1 MCWKGSRVF
10 GRKKVRRAAVLG
22 AACLGV
28 CALLAACSP
37 VKIGAAAVVG
47 NQRITTSALD
57 TQVANL
63 QASAKPFAGKVQLTT
78 AQMPT
83 AVLSWLVRF
92 SIMDQLAASAGISVT
107 QAQVQAG
114 VANINSQAASA
125 ASQEGYTSAQEVLVG
140 AGVSPQ
146 MLTLIGR
153 YQADEVAYA
162 EKENGGKLPSTTAE
176 NNTVSAALTKAQCQA
191 AKSLNIQISPQF
203 GRLDYSQYAVVAT
216 SGTLSQPAGV
226 PSPASTTGLAPAC

>member
-1 MCWKGSRVF
+1 VF
-10 GRKKVRRAAVLG
+10 GRKRVRRAAVLG
-22 AACLGV
+22 AAGLGA

-37 VKIGAAAVVG
+37 VKLGAAAVVG

-63 QASAKPFAGKVQLTT
+63 QASAAPYAGKIQLTS
-78 AQMPT
+78 AEMPT

-107 QAQVQAG
+107 QSQVQAG
-114 VANINSQAASA
+114 IANINTQAASA
-125 ASQEGYTSAQEVLVG
+125 APEEGYSSGQEVLVG
-140 AGVSPQ
+140 AGIAPQ
-146 MLTLIGR
+146 MLTSVGR
-153 YQADEVAYA
+153 YQADEIAYV
-162 EKENGGKLPSTTAE
+162 EKVNGGKLPSTTAQ
-176 NNTVSAALTKAQCQA
+176 NTTVTAALDKAQCSA

-203 GRLDYSQYAVVAT
+203 GRMDYSQYAVVA
-216 SGTLSQPAGV
+216 SSNTLSQPEGV

>member
-1 MCWKGSRVF
+1 VF
-10 GRKKVRRAAVLG
+10 GRKRVRRAAVLG
-22 AACLGV
+22 AAGLGV

-37 VKIGAAAVVG
+37 VKLGAAAIVG

-57 TQVANL
+57 NQVANL
-63 QASAKPFAGKVQLTT
+63 QASAAPYAGKVQLTS

-125 ASQEGYTSAQEVLVG
+125 APQAGYTSGEEVLVG
-140 AGVSPQ
+140 AGIAPQ
-146 MLTLIGR
+146 MLTSVGR
-153 YQADEVAYA
+153 YQADEIAYV
-162 EKENGGKLPSTTAE
+162 EKVNGGKLPSTTAE
-176 NNTVSAALTKAQCQA
+176 NNTVNAALTKAQCSA

-203 GRLDYSQYAVVAT
+203 GRMDYSQYAVVAT
-216 SGTLSQPAGV
+216 SNTLSQPEGV

>member
-1 MCWKGSRVF
+1 VK
-10 GRKKVRRAAVLG
+10 LG
-22 AACLGV
+22 AA
-28 CALLAACSP
+28 A
-37 VKIGAAAVVG
+37 IVG

-57 TQVANL
+57 TQVADL
-63 QASAKPFAGKVQLTT
+63 QASAAPYAGKVQLTA

-125 ASQEGYTSAQEVLVG
+125 APQEGYTSAAEVLVG
-140 AGVSPQ
+140 AGIAPQ
-146 MLTLIGR
+146 MLTSVGR
-153 YQADEVAYA
+153 YQANEIAYA
-162 EKENGGKLPSTTAE
+162 EKVNGGKLPTTTAQ
-176 NNTVSAALTKAQCQA
+176 NNTVTAALDKAQCRA

-203 GRLDYSQYAVVAT
+203 GRMDYSQYAVVAA
-216 SGTLSQPAGV
+216 SNALSQPAGV

>member
-1 MCWKGSRVF
+1 VF
-10 GRKKVRRAAVLG
+10 GRKRVRRAALLG
-22 AACLGV
+22 AAGLGA

-37 VKIGAAAVVG
+37 VKLGAAAIVG
-47 NQRITTSALD
+47 SQRITTSALD
-57 TQVANL
+57 GQVADL
-63 QASAKPFAGKVQLTT
+63 QASAVPYAGKVQITS

-114 VANINSQAASA
+114 VVSINSQAASA
-125 ASQEGYTSAQEVLVG
+125 ASQEGYTSGAEVLVG
-140 AGVSPQ
+140 AGISPR
-146 MLTLIGR
+146 MLTSVGR

-162 EKENGGKLPSTTAE
+162 EKLNGGKLPSTTAE
-176 NNTVSAALTKAQCQA
+176 NNTVTAALDKAQCQA

-203 GRLDYSQYAVVAT
+203 GRMDYSQYAVVA
-216 SGTLSQPAGV
+216 SSNVLSQPAGV